1 MFVVMLVWRSS
12 QVPVFGGFEVR
23 TVTAGALALALLAMA
38 QGVVIIAGGINMS
51 VGGLMVLVN
60 CVSAL
65 LMKSA
70 NTLTCVVIALVCI
83 AGSALLSGLMGFIT
97 EVSQVPEIV
106 VTLAFLFTFIGAA
119 WLILPSP
126 GGGTDPVF
134 ANVLVGGFSNP
145 VPSILVM
152 IVALL
157 AIWLPFSRSRAG
169 LAMYALGS
177 SRSTAPLA
185 GVSIRATR
193 VKVYLLSGVFVGLA
207 GIVTTAYTNGG
218 VPLLSIG
225 MSALMNS
232 VAAAVLGGI
241 ALTGGTGGLFGPV
254 VASMVLG
261 LIPAITL
268 GLGMDP
274 NIAQVVQGAIIVLV
288 VMVGGAIQLRGRK
301 T

>member
-1 MFVVMLVWRSS
+1 
-12 QVPVFGGFEVR
+12 
-23 TVTAGALALALLAMA
+23 
-38 QGVVIIAGGINMS
+38 
-51 VGGLMVLVN
+51 
-60 CVSAL
+60 
-65 LMKSA
+65 
-70 NTLTCVVIALVCI
+70 
-83 AGSALLSGLMGFIT
+83 
-97 EVSQVPEIV
+97 
-106 VTLAFLFTFIGAA
+106 
-119 WLILPSP
+119 
-126 GGGTDPVF
+126 
-134 ANVLVGGFSNP
+134 
-145 VPSILVM
+145 
-152 IVALL
+152 
-157 AIWLPFSRSRAG
+157 
-169 LAMYALGS
+169 MYALGS

-185 GVSIRATR
+185 GVNIRTTR

-207 GIVTTAYTNGG
+207 GVVTTAYTNGG

-254 VASMVLG
+254 IASMVLG

-288 VMVGGAIQLRGRK
+288 VVIGGAIQLRGRK